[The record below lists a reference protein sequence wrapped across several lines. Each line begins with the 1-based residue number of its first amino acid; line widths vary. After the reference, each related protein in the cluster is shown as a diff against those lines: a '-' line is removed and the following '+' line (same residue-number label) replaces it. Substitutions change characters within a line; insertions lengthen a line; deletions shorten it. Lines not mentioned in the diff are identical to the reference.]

1 MDEAIRS
8 VLAVYAKLPLPVGT
22 LNDDDDLY
30 QAGLTSHANVNVML
44 ALEEQ
49 FGIEFPESSL
59 RRSTFES
66 IRAIRSTLSA
76 LVLDGSEGV
85 SDDRR

>member
-1 MDEAIRS
+1 MDDEIRS
-8 VLAVYAKLPLPVGT
+8 VLAVYARLPLEVRT

-49 FGIEFPESSL
+49 FGIEFPESFL

-66 IRAIRSTLSA
+66 IRSIRSTIAA
-76 LVLDGSEGV
+76 LVFEGQPGM
-85 SDDRR
+85 SNGDQ

>member
-1 MDEAIRS
+1 
-8 VLAVYAKLPLPVGT
+8 
-22 LNDDDDLY
+22 
-30 QAGLTSHANVNVML
+30 ML